1 VPPARRD
8 RFLRVLDTE
17 GLPLMLLAF
26 YAALLA
32 SLAPLQLVQDSW
44 LTLVSGREVA
54 SHGIPQHETLTV
66 LAQGAHWV
74 DQQWLAQL
82 VFYELAQLGG
92 LRLAVL
98 LHLVL
103 LVGAFGLGLAAA
115 RWRGATATAVF
126 WIGLAC
132 VFLAPWGWQLR
143 AQSFAYPL
151 FVGTLWLLIADSR
164 APSRR
169 VLLVLPL
176 LALWGNLHGSVV
188 LGAALVALR
197 GATILWER
205 WRGRT
210 SPHWATRA
218 LLLAAAPLAVLVS
231 PYGVQLVGYYH
242 RMLGSPLLSKFV
254 QEWGATTPQK
264 AWLFYGVALGTV
276 WLLGRAGKAL
286 TPFERLALLASV
298 GAALTAI
305 RHVVWFELTAVV
317 LLPVLLGAW
326 KGSIR
331 EPAAPSGSL
340 TRWTGRIS
348 AAALVVTAVA
358 LLAPSSSRYESRVP
372 AGASAAIARETAD
385 AGTRVFAS
393 ETLADWLLWTRP
405 SLRGRVAYDVRFEI
419 LTRLQLERLVAYHR
433 RSGSEWDSPT
443 KAYGVLIL
451 DRRTDRAVTAALRR
465 EGSLRVAY
473 VDRRVAILTRR
484 SRPAARPRIVA
495 AGS

>member
-1 VPPARRD
+1 
-8 RFLRVLDTE
+8 
-17 GLPLMLLAF
+17 MLLAF
-26 YAALLA
+26 YAVLLA

-54 SHGIPQHETLTV
+54 SNGIPQHETLTV

-82 VFYELAQLGG
+82 VFYELAHLGG

-98 LHLVL
+98 LHVVL
-103 LVGAFGLGLAAA
+103 LVGAFGLALAAA
-115 RWRGATATAVF
+115 RWRGASATAVF

-151 FVGTLWLLIADSR
+151 FVATLWLLIADSR
-164 APSRR
+164 TASPR

-205 WRGRT
+205 CRGRM
-210 SPHWATRA
+210 SPHWVLRA
-218 LLLAAAPLAVLVS
+218 LLLPAAPVAVLVS

-242 RMLGSPLLSKFV
+242 HMLGSPLLSKFV

-276 WLLGRAGKAL
+276 WLLGRAGKVL

-317 LLPVLLGAW
+317 LLPLLVNAW
-326 KGSIR
+326 KGSTR
-331 EPAAPSGSL
+331 EPAAASTSL
-340 TRWTGRIS
+340 TRWIGRVS
-348 AAALVVTAVA
+348 AAALVVTAIA
-358 LLAPSSSRYESRVP
+358 LLAPSGSWYKSRVP
-372 AGASAAIARETAD
+372 TGASAAIASATAD
-385 AGTRVFAS
+385 SGTRVFAS
-393 ETLADWLLWTRP
+393 ETLADWLLWTQP

-419 LTRLQLERLVAYHR
+419 LTQAQLERLVAYHR
-433 RSGSEWDSPT
+433 RSGGEWDSPT
-443 KAYGVLIL
+443 KGYGVLIL
-451 DRRTDRAVTAALRR
+451 DRRKDPVVTSALRR
-465 EGSLRVAY
+465 DASLRVSY
-473 VDRRVAILTRR
+473 VDRRVVILTRR
-484 SRPAARPRIVA
+484 SRPATRPGIGA

>member
-54 SHGIPQHETLTV
+54 RHGIPQHETLTM

-103 LVGAFGLGLAAA
+103 LVGAFGLALAAA
-115 RWRGATATAVF
+115 RWRGASATAVF

-164 APSRR
+164 TPSRR

-197 GATILWER
+197 GSTIVWER
-205 WRGRT
+205 CHGRVN
-210 SPHWATRA
+210 PHWALRA
-218 LLLAAAPLAVLVS
+218 FLLVAAPMTVLVS
-231 PYGVQLVGYYH
+231 PYGLQLVGYYNH
-242 RMLGSPLLSKFV
+242 MLGSPLLSKFV
-254 QEWGATTPQK
+254 QEWGPTTPQK
-264 AWLFYGVALGTV
+264 AWLFYGVALGTL

-286 TPFERLALLASV
+286 TPFERLALLASIA
-298 GAALTAI
+298 AALTAI
-305 RHVVWFELTAVV
+305 RQVVWFELTAVV
-317 LLPVLLGAW
+317 LLPVLVGAW
-326 KGSIR
+326 RGSNR
-331 EPAAPSGSL
+331 APSGSSRL
-340 TRWTGRIS
+340 TSWIGRSS
-348 AAALVVTAVA
+348 AAALVVTAAA
-358 LLAPSSSRYESRVP
+358 LLAPAGSWFESRVP
-372 AGASAAIARETAD
+372 TGASAAIVRETAD
-385 AGTRVFAS
+385 PGTRVFAS

-419 LTRLQLERLVAYHR
+419 LTRAQLERLVAYHR

-465 EGSLRVAY
+465 EGSVRVAY
-473 VDRRVAILTRR
+473 VDRRVVILTRR